1 MTAFT
6 GKTLLPVKV
15 WVCRKCGAKI
25 KDKNAKIC
33 PKCKSLLIFDNI
45 RS

>member
-1 MTAFT
+1 MIMTAERN
-6 GKTLLPVKV
+6 LLPVKV

-25 KDKNAKIC
+25 KDKSVKIC
-33 PKCKSLLIFDNI
+33 PKCKSPLFFDVI